1 MDNRAAV
8 FVGVMIGIVLVAALA
23 FVVFS
28 LGRRVRPA
36 VPEGANRRTRADAP
50 PPIAIVLAIAL
61 LLGTA
66 AILVWQLLNIM
77 GGRGAVQ
84 DGSSRAA
91 TQVS

>member
-1 MDNRAAV
+1 M
-8 FVGVMIGIVLVAALA
+8 MIGIVLVAALA
-23 FVVFS
+23 FFVFS

-36 VPEGANRRTRADAP
+36 VPEGADRRTRADAP

-66 AILVWQLLNIM
+66 AILVWQLPNIL
-77 GGRGAVQ
+77 AIVVPVQ